1 MTDELT
7 QSSIDISVVIPVLNE
22 KDSLNILYDKL
33 LSVLTGITDR
43 FEIIFIDDGST
54 DGSSDILEALYE
66 RDNRVRVV
74 QFRRNL
80 GKSVALSVGFEE
92 SRGDIVVT
100 MDADLQDEPEEIPR
114 FLEAV
119 AQGYDL
125 VSGWKYP
132 RLDPLSK
139 TLPSLVFNRTV
150 QLMTGLCLHDLNCGF
165 KAYRHDVVNELR
177 IYGELHR
184 YIPVLAH
191 WRGFKVTEIQVRH
204 HPRQFGRSKYG
215 LERFLRG
222 FLDLMTVLFLNRY
235 NRRPLHLFGWL
246 GLSTFLAGFAI
257 VAYLSVLWLEGV
269 RPIGTRPLL
278 SFGVLF
284 LFMGVQFVSFGLLAE
299 MVLQSMVLVTREDYP
314 IKRKLG

>member
-7 QSSIDISVVIPVLNE
+7 QPSIDISIVIPVLNE
-22 KDSLNILYDKL
+22 KDSLNVLYDKL
-33 LSVLTGITDR
+33 LSVLPEITER

-54 DGSSDILEALYE
+54 DGSSGMLEALH
-66 RDNRVRVV
+66 DGDSRVRVV

-80 GKSVALSVGFEE
+80 GKSAALSVGFEE
-92 SRGDIVVT
+92 SRGDIIVT

-150 QLMTGLCLHDLNCGF
+150 QLMTGLRLHDLNCGF
-165 KAYRHDVVNELR
+165 KAYRRDVVDELH

-184 YIPVLAH
+184 YIPVLAY

-215 LERFLRG
+215 IERFLRG
-222 FLDLMTVLFLNRY
+222 FLDLLTVLFLNRY

-246 GLSTFLAGFAI
+246 GLFTFLAGFVI
-257 VAYLSVLWLEGV
+257 VAYLSVLWLGGV

-299 MVLQSMVLVTREDYP
+299 MVLQTMVLATREDYP

>member
-7 QSSIDISVVIPVLNE
+7 QPSIDISVVIPVLNE
-22 KDSLNILYDKL
+22 EDSLNVLYDKL
-33 LSVLTGITDR
+33 LSVLSGITGR

-54 DGSSDILEALYE
+54 DGSFGILEALHD
-66 RDNRVRVV
+66 RDSRVRVV

-80 GKSVALSVGFEE
+80 GKSAALSVGFEE
-92 SRGDIVVT
+92 SRGDIVIT

-114 FLEAV
+114 FLEVV

-150 QLMTGLCLHDLNCGF
+150 QLMTGLRLHDLNCGF
-165 KAYRHDVVNELR
+165 KAYRHDVVDELR

-184 YIPVLAH
+184 YIPVLAY
-191 WRGFKVTEIQVRH
+191 WRGFRVTEIQVRH

-215 LERFLRG
+215 IERFLRG
-222 FLDLMTVLFLNRY
+222 FLDLLTVLFLNRY

-246 GLSTFLAGFAI
+246 GFFTFLAGFVI
-257 VAYLSVLWLEGV
+257 VAYLSALWIGGV

-299 MVLQSMVLVTREDYP
+299 MVLQTMVLATREDYP